1 MTQVTDDT
9 LISTAIAAR
18 IWQCSPRTLADHLK
32 TAGITPANRT
42 VTQREGAGYLWRL
55 GDILDARPAPIRV
68 NKGGRRLTPE
78 QRAEREAERKRNR
91 EEELRAVFL
100 ARNKA
105 RIAAYWRKKGEAKRA
120 GKTDDVASFAA
131 WQRFEQA

>member
-18 IWQCSPRTLADHLK
+18 IWRLSTRTTTAKLK
-32 TAGITPANRT
+32 AAGVTPAQHT
-42 VTQREGAGYLWRL
+42 ISQREGAAYYWRL
-55 GDILDARPAPIRV
+55 GDVLDTLPPLPRV

-78 QRAEREAERKRNR
+78 QQAEREARRKAAR

-105 RIAAYWRKKGEAKRA
+105 RIAAYWRNKAAAKRA
-120 GKTDDVASFAA
+120 GTTP
-131 WQRFEQA
+131 